1 MKTHAPPVG
10 SPGKLDFPR
19 VARLQA
25 VRPPRQRRPVPRL
38 PSRTAGLGGQTK
50 VPGLRQA
57 GPPQG
62 RVTLCGDC
70 QSQPPPFEMARAVGP
85 YEGGLRQAI
94 HLFKYKRRKS
104 LAPLLGGLML
114 ETLQKHPRLLHC
126 DLVLPVPMSRGRLRE
141 RGFNQAALLAR
152 QVARGLNLP
161 LSDRVLIKGETPPQ
175 TGLTRPQ
182 REQNLRGSFKVK
194 APEEIRG
201 KNLLIV
207 DDVFTTGSTVSAM
220 AETLKEQ
227 GAAGIFVITLANA
240 AK

>member
-1 MKTHAPPVG
+1 MHHLLEALVNLVFPEWPGCKLCGRLGKEDLCPACRQELRDWAAKPKCPVCG
-10 SPGKLDFPR
+10 
-19 VARLQA
+19 
-25 VRPPRQRRPVPRL
+25 RPVP
-38 PSRTAGLGGQTK
+38 PK
-50 VPGLRQA
+50 
-57 GPPQG
+57 G

-114 ETLQKHPRLLHC
+114 ETLQKHSRLLHC

-182 REQNLRGSFKVK
+182 REQNLRGSFQVK

-227 GAAGIFVITLANA
+227 GAAGIFVIILANA